1 MFRNAQNENKRSYW
15 IGDRVWNDLLL
26 HWNAPGYHSKCAQAK
41 KNWAFEKGWCKHI
54 GGSISFA
61 GSRHSLGMYIK
72 IIIHTSLYLFNLLL
86 NICFIMFVNS

>member
-41 KNWAFEKGWCKHI
+41 KIEHLKGVGVCTQVVLLACRI
-54 GGSISFA
+54 TPFA
-61 GSRHSLGMYIK
+61 WYVH
-72 IIIHTSLYLFNLLL
+72 
-86 NICFIMFVNS
+86 